1 MADLKVKMKVRVGTN
16 EFKKSYL
23 KTSFYAFK
31 FLTIKLKI
39 KLQISKAKRIYS
51 YLHSE
56 SDARSKL

>member
-1 MADLKVKMKVRVGTN
+1 MKVRVGTTKFN
-16 EFKKSYL
+16 RSYW

-31 FLTIKLKI
+31 FLTSKLKI
-39 KLQISKAKRIYS
+39 KLKQIRKAKRIYS

>member
-1 MADLKVKMKVRVGTN
+1 MKVRVGTT
-16 EFKKSYL
+16 EHKRSYL
-23 KTSFYAFK
+23 KTFFYAFK

-39 KLQISKAKRIYS
+39 KLQIRKAKRIYS